1 MTTSNKP
8 LVVLIGNPNCGKTTL
23 FNQLTGLRKKTGNW
37 SGVTVDS
44 QYCAV
49 NFEDFD
55 YDLVDLPGL
64 YALSIESQGQDES
77 HVQDFLGTQ
86 KPDVIVNVIN
96 AASLERGLFLTLE
109 LMEFGVEVISILNM
123 WDEATAN
130 AIYIDEKKLARVLN
144 GAVLTMVAKDGIGV
158 EQLKKSINKK
168 IHNTNQTNYCA
179 VDYPKQ
185 IQAQIIELKQKGL
198 STAQAIKKT
207 LNSFRGESKE
217 QLEEQLFNARL
228 LKSKNIYQQVVTQK
242 KDKTTTQSKVSKLD
256 KITTH
261 PVNGLLSF
269 FLAMYVMFFFA
280 INVSGVFVD
289 FFDIATGAV
298 FIHGGHQLLDGWMP
312 AWLTAILADGI
323 GGGLQTVATF
333 IPVIGFLYLVLTWLE
348 DSGYMARAA
357 FVMNGLMQKIG
368 LSGQAFV
375 PLIVSFG
382 CNVPAIMATRTLPS
396 KRERLVTIMM
406 APFMSCGAR
415 LSVYALFVAAFFSQ
429 NAAVIVFALYL
440 IGITVSILT
449 GLMLQKTILPGNAE
463 PFFIELP
470 PWRLPTV
477 KNLLLGTWSRLKG
490 FLFDAGKIIIIMVM
504 VIQVFSSIGKDFSWG
519 NQDSENSMLSVT
531 AKAVAPVFHPMGIE
545 DRNWPAIVGILT
557 GVLAKEV
564 VVGTLDAIYSSLDKQ
579 NDNLQQPTIAEELT
593 TAVVS
598 IKDNALGLGD
608 LILDPLGMS
617 LTSVGSEE
625 KMAQN
630 QGVSDSLFGIIRDR
644 FTDKRGAFAYLLF
657 ILLYFPCVAATAA
670 ISREAGIKW
679 ALFAGSWST
688 SLAYMTA
695 TNFNQLSHFSRNPVS
710 ASIWLGLF
718 IVMIGSVYLYLKK
731 VGKKV
736 DFLRVKVL

>member
-1 MTTSNKP
+1 MTAANKP

-49 NFEDFD
+49 NFEDLN

-64 YALSIESQGQDES
+64 YALSIESQGEDES
-77 HVQDFLGTQ
+77 HVQEFLATQ
-86 KPDVIVNVIN
+86 NPDVIVNVIN
-96 AASLERGLFLTLE
+96 TASLERGLFLTLE
-109 LMEFGVEVISILNM
+109 LMEFGVEVISVLNM
-123 WDEATAN
+123 WDEAN
-130 AIYIDEKKLARVLN
+130 AKQIIVDDNKLQKILKGTVQ
-144 GAVLTMVAKDGIGV
+144 TMVAKDGIGIA
-158 EQLKKSINKK
+158 QLKKSINEK
-168 IHNTNQTNYCA
+168 INSPVVTEPYE
-179 VDYPKQ
+179 VDYPE
-185 IQAQIIELKQKGL
+185 ELKALIKAHKQENK
-198 STAQAIKKT
+198 STAQAIKDL
-207 LNSFRGESKE
+207 LNSVSKE
-217 QLEEQLFNARL
+217 QKEEIEEQLFNARL
-228 LKSKNIYQQVVTQK
+228 KTAKNIYQQVVSQNHSLS
-242 KDKTTTQSKVSKLD
+242 KTVTKVNKLD
-256 KITTH
+256 KLTTH
-261 PVNGLLSF
+261 PVYGMLSF
-269 FLAMYVMFFFA
+269 FFAMYVMFFFA
-280 INVSGVFVD
+280 INVSAVFID
-289 FFDIATGAV
+289 FFDIATGAI
-298 FIHGGHQLLDGWMP
+298 FIQGGHQLLDSWMP

-429 NAAVIVFALYL
+429 NAAAIVFALYI

-449 GLMLQKTILPGNAE
+449 GLMLQKTILPGKAE
-463 PFFIELP
+463 PFLIELP
-470 PWRLPTV
+470 PWRLPTL

-504 VIQVFSSIGKDFSWG
+504 AIQVFSSIGKDFSWG

-531 AKAVAPVFHPMGIE
+531 AKAVAPVFNPMGIE
-545 DRNWPAIVGILT
+545 ERNWPAIVGILT
-557 GVLAKEV
+557 GILAKEV

-579 NDNLQQPTIAEELT
+579 QDNEVQPTIAQELKS
-593 TAVVS
+593 AVIS

-617 LTSVGSEE
+617 LTSVGSDDQ
-625 KMAQN
+625 MAEN

-670 ISREAGIKW
+670 IAREAGIKW
-679 ALFAGSWST
+679 ALFAGTWST
-688 SLAYMTA
+688 SLAYMVA
-695 TNFNQLSHFSRNPVS
+695 TNFNQLSHFNRNPLS

-718 IVMIGSVYLYLKK
+718 ILMISSVYLYLKK
-731 VGKKV
+731 VGKRV
-736 DFLRVKVL
+736 DFLKVKVL